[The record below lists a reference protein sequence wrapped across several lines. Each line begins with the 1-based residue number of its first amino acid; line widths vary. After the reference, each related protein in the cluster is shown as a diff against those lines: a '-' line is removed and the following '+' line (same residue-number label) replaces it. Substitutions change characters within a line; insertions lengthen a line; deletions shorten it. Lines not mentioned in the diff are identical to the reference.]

1 MRSGGLVATA
11 SSGPVQVSKVFYI
24 FCHLRI
30 LICFSFP
37 LFFQGKPSPQIQE
50 FIKSLDDA
58 VCSHANV
65 FHFKKTKHPD
75 ERHDNSFIPG
85 VAEQFI
91 QPAAEPDIQ
100 PSGGGPLRA
109 DVQGA
114 RPEPVRASGLGAQQ
128 LLLQGAQGRN
138 QLGAVQVNP
147 KWRLRVI
154 SDCGKKWGPQKLA
167 EWPSKRF
174 PSDGGWWRGY
184 SCDNLW

>member
-11 SSGPVQVSKVFYI
+11 SSGPVQVSKVFFYV
-24 FCHLRI
+24 FCHLTI
-30 LICFSFP
+30 LI
-37 LFFQGKPSPQIQE
+37 FFHSPFFRASRPHRSRSSSKAWTTRCVLIPSSKE
-50 FIKSLDDA
+50 A
-58 VCSHANV
+58 VV
-65 FHFKKTKHPD
+65 FHFQKRLNIWTKD
-75 ERHDNSFIPG
+75 LTIPLFSG

-91 QPAAEPDIQ
+91 QPAAEPDLQ

-147 KWRLRVI
+147 K
-154 SDCGKKWGPQKLA
+154 
-167 EWPSKRF
+167 
-174 PSDGGWWRGY
+174 
-184 SCDNLW
+184 